1 MNEIEII
8 EFPKSFIEYREYY
21 TDFCRILGLMEKREE
36 IQRLKDGVII
46 EIRNKESGHN
56 TPHIH
61 AKYQGRD
68 ISISLIDGTILA
80 GNIPAKNERI
90 AVEWVKENL
99 GILREKWND
108 KHTIIK
114 YPDMNAIIPEEWIIE
129 NGEK

>member
-21 TDFCRILGLMEKREE
+21 SSFCRILGLMEKREE
-36 IQRLKDGVII
+36 IKRLKDGVII
-46 EIRNKESGHN
+46 EIRNKEGGHKA
-56 TPHIH
+56 PHIH

-68 ISISLIDGTILA
+68 ISISLVDASILA
-80 GNIPAKNERI
+80 GNIPAKNKKI

-99 GILREKWND
+99 DILREKWNN

-114 YPDMNAIIPEEWIIE
+114 YPDVNAIIPEEWLLE
-129 NGEK
+129 NGDE